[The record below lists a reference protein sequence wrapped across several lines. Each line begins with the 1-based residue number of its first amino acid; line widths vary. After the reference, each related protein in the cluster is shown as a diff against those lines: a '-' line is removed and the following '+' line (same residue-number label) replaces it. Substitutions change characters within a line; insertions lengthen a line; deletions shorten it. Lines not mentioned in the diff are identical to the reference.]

1 MDVSKENKFSMIRR
15 EFPVTEK
22 YAYLD
27 TATTGLFSKKSHQA
41 MVDFIDHRFN
51 EGVDIPEFLALWRH
65 ADDLRKLVAEMINA
79 DADEIFYA
87 DNSSTILNVFSNGI
101 AIKEN
106 SNVVTTNLS
115 FPATPYNWMNRL
127 GGVEKVRIVESKN
140 GMIPYEDLISHVD
153 ENTVAIALCLVEN
166 TSGYRH
172 DIARIGK
179 FCEEKGIYLVLDA
192 TQCISAMEIDVKKMH
207 VDYLA
212 ASSYK
217 WLNNVFG
224 VGFGYVSKRVL
235 EKTKPAFVGWVGNKD
250 RSNHSR
256 YNLNLSDG
264 ANRFETGSVNWIG
277 LKGME
282 QSIKTYL
289 ELGKKDVEEYILGLT
304 AYLYEK
310 VQANPALGIIGP
322 FPEANRSGI
331 TYVKFPGEWGLDDTI
346 LRENGIRAHVA
357 DKGLV
362 RISLHYFNNRNDID
376 RLVEFMGSCG
386 K

>member
-1 MDVSKENKFSMIRR
+1 LEVSKESKFAKIRR

-27 TATTGLFSKKSHQA
+27 TATTGLFSKKSRQA
-41 MVDFIDHRFN
+41 MVDFIDNRFN
-51 EGVDIPEFLALWRH
+51 EGTDIPEFLALWRH

-101 AIKEN
+101 AVNEN

-115 FPATPYNWMNRL
+115 FPATPYNWINRL
-127 GGVEKVRIVESKN
+127 GSAEKVRMVESRN
-140 GMIPYEDLISHVD
+140 GMVPYEELIGQVD
-153 ENTVAIALCLVEN
+153 GNTAAIALCLVEN
-166 TSGYRH
+166 TSGFRH
-172 DIARIGK
+172 DIGRIGK
-179 FCEEKGIYLVLDA
+179 FCEEKGIYLILDA
-192 TQCISAMEIDVKKMH
+192 TQCISALEIDVKKMH
-207 VDYLA
+207 IDYLA

-256 YNLNLSDG
+256 YNLDLSDG

-282 QSIKTYL
+282 QSIKAYL

-310 VQANPALGIIGP
+310 IQANPALGMIGP

-331 TYVKFPGEWGLDDTI
+331 TYIRFPEEWGLDDAV
-346 LRENGIRAHVA
+346 LRKNGIRAHVA

-362 RISLHYFNNRNDID
+362 RISLHYFNNRSDID
-376 RLVEFMGSCG
+376 RLLDFMGSFDR
-386 K
+386 